1 MGTEELRGRGGVKDG
16 ASEDY
21 KGRKGC
27 QRPGNSVSETKVKL
41 VLVSFNMYSVT
52 SPRLP
57 CP

>member
-1 MGTEELRGRGGVKDG
+1 MGKEDLRGMGGVKDG

-21 KGRKGC
+21 KDRKGC

-41 VLVSFNMYSVT
+41 VLVSFNVYSVT
-52 SPRLP
+52 SPHMP